1 MKPRDEDNSRDALA
15 PEVSIGTRPTC
26 HRCST
31 HGFECEWDTEPET
44 TRRQAL
50 LNRAED
56 LEKENEDLHELI
68 RYLYSRPESEALE
81 IFHRLRATGDAFH
94 VLDLVR
100 MGDLLLKNLP
110 NEKRGSGSEQREDT
124 RQSSAA
130 SSKPGSSRDNAN
142 EGPDE
147 AGD

>member
-1 MKPRDEDNSRDALA
+1 MKPSSATKC
-15 PEVSIGTRPTC
+15 SGTRPAC

-50 LNRAED
+50 LNRTED
-56 LEKENEDLHELI
+56 LERENEDLHELI

-81 IFHRLRATGDAFH
+81 ILHRLRATGDAFH

-110 NEKRGSGSEQREDT
+110 NETRESDQVGDT
-124 RQSSAA
+124 RQSSTA

-147 AGD
+147 PED

>member
-1 MKPRDEDNSRDALA
+1 VAFGIIS
-15 PEVSIGTRPTC
+15 VQCSGTRPAC

-50 LNRAED
+50 LNRTED

-81 IFHRLRATGDAFH
+81 ILHRLRATGDAFH

-110 NEKRGSGSEQREDT
+110 NKNRDPDQMQET
-124 RQSSAA
+124 RQSSMA
-130 SSKPGSSRDNAN
+130 SSKPESSRDNAN
-142 EGPDE
+142 EAPDE
-147 AGD
+147 PED

>member
-1 MKPRDEDNSRDALA
+1 L
-15 PEVSIGTRPTC
+15 
-26 HRCST
+26 
-31 HGFECEWDTEPET
+31 ECEWDTEPET

-81 IFHRLRATGDAFH
+81 ILHRLRATGDAFH

-110 NEKRGSGSEQREDT
+110 NENREADQQIDGT
-124 RQSSAA
+124 RQSSTV
-130 SSKPGSSRDNAN
+130 SSKPGSSRDHAN
-142 EGPDE
+142 EGPNE
-147 AGD
+147 PGD